1 MRHLAVVVGAGTM
14 GAGIALLLAHKGLA
28 VSLTGRRS
36 SRLEHAMERI
46 KGSLAFLASER
57 HVEAS
62 EAEQAL
68 ARIRPSLDL
77 PQALA
82 SADLVIEAIAEDP
95 DGKRAIFTVIG
106 AHTPREALVA
116 STTSG
121 LNIFDLAPDFPAPER
136 LLIAHFWNPP
146 YLIPLVE
153 VVPGPATG
161 PAAVQEMEAL
171 DLIERGVIDA
181 AGIDAVMRESIA
193 LRFPVLDL
201 LAIADFGG
209 LETFMRIWDHLFPL
223 LSNTAEVPSAVRRAV
238 AEGALGLNAS
248 RGFYDYRGRSKEA
261 LLRERDRR
269 LLLWLR
275 ERELLFPNTHITCGE
290 RRWGYP
296 GAYLQV
302 QSSDYEGHG
311 RLHRCFRRADLDA
324 TSGVVDHG
332 ASDHSMSLVP

>member
-1 MRHLAVVVGAGTM
+1 MRHVAVVVGAGTM
-14 GAGIALLLAHKGLA
+14 GAGIALLLAHKGLT

-36 SRLEHAMERI
+36 SGLEHAMERI
-46 KGSLAFLASER
+46 KGTLAFLASQR
-57 HVEAS
+57 HLEAS
-62 EAEQAL
+62 EPEQAL
-68 ARIRPSLDL
+68 ARLRPSLDL

-95 DGKRAIFTVIG
+95 DGKRAIFATIG
-106 AHTPREALVA
+106 AHTPGEALVA

-153 VVPGPATG
+153 IVPGPATS
-161 PAAVQEMEAL
+161 PAAVQEMEALLRTWGKVPVTLRAYIPGFIGVRLNTALYREAL

-209 LETFMRIWDHLFPL
+209 LETFVRIWDHLFPL

-275 ERELLFPNTHITCGE
+275 ERERYRLDH
-290 RRWGYP
+290 RR
-296 GAYLQV
+296 LEM
-302 QSSDYEGHG
+302 EGDD
-311 RLHRCFRRADLDA
+311 RRAKER
-324 TSGVVDHG
+324 
-332 ASDHSMSLVP
+332 

>member
-1 MRHLAVVVGAGTM
+1 MRHVAVVVGAGTM
-14 GAGIALLLAHKGLA
+14 GAGIALLLAHKGLT

-36 SRLEHAMERI
+36 SGLEHAMERI
-46 KGSLAFLASER
+46 KGTLAFLASQR
-57 HVEAS
+57 HLEAS
-62 EAEQAL
+62 EPEQAL
-68 ARIRPSLDL
+68 ARLRPSLDL

-82 SADLVIEAIAEDP
+82 SADLVIEAITEDP
-95 DGKRAIFTVIG
+95 DGKRAIFTTIG

-153 VVPGPATG
+153 VVPGPTTS
-161 PAAVQEMEAL
+161 PAAVQEMEALLRTWGKVPVTLRAYIPGFIGVRLNTALYREAL

-209 LETFMRIWDHLFPL
+209 LETFVRIWDHLFPL

-248 RGFYDYRGRSKEA
+248 RGFYDYRGRSMEA

-275 ERELLFPNTHITCGE
+275 ERERYRLDH
-290 RRWGYP
+290 RR
-296 GAYLQV
+296 LEM
-302 QSSDYEGHG
+302 EGDD
-311 RLHRCFRRADLDA
+311 RRAKER
-324 TSGVVDHG
+324 
-332 ASDHSMSLVP
+332 